1 MADTMY
7 SLLSGFI
14 NEPLLVG
21 SDKTQVLALSILTE
35 WPLGIL
41 RYTRETNS
49 NKICILMY
57 TGGTYNGST

>member
-14 NEPLLVG
+14 NELLLVG

-35 WPLGIL
+35 
-41 RYTRETNS
+41 
-49 NKICILMY
+49 
-57 TGGTYNGST
+57 